1 MKDTLTVLTDINIE
15 LICGAIRSILQERAR
30 EIEGDMIRYQRQT
43 MDVGFEMT
51 INKKTQGLPAE
62 ISVKA
67 DWVPVHR
74 RANRYITTEDHRQ
87 MPLIACP
94 TESHPTTTSDT

>member
-1 MKDTLTVLTDINIE
+1 MKHELTVLTDINIE

-30 EIEGDMIRYQRQT
+30 EIEGDMTRYQRESMQID
-43 MDVGFEMT
+43 MGFT
-51 INKKTQGLPAE
+51 INKKPKGLPAE
-62 ISVKA
+62 ISVRA
-67 DWVPVHR
+67 DWIPVHR

-94 TESHPTTTSDT
+94 TESQPTTTSAS